1 MLYLLGST
9 VVPLP
14 APPSRNVICRWG
26 VHVPRVLCS
35 FFGARDMH
43 PGFISVYKSPYI
55 QHGFWGLILTW
66 LNHINHDLGDSAAS
80 KLQSDCAVHL
90 RWPTL
95 LASCEFWFK
104 VASFATLAQ
113 EGAPLKTGL
122 VPCRATEA
130 RPRRLVKIEA
140 AALVAFACCVFH
152 CDQIH
157 LRLEPSPNTLSLSA
171 PATESPKWL
180 VYNGNTENNMD
191 DLGVAPPISGY
202 FQKSIL
208 TAY

>member
-1 MLYLLGST
+1 
-9 VVPLP
+9 
-14 APPSRNVICRWG
+14 
-26 VHVPRVLCS
+26 
-35 FFGARDMH
+35 
-43 PGFISVYKSPYI
+43 
-55 QHGFWGLILTW
+55 
-66 LNHINHDLGDSAAS
+66 
-80 KLQSDCAVHL
+80 
-90 RWPTL
+90 
-95 LASCEFWFK
+95 
-104 VASFATLAQ
+104 
-113 EGAPLKTGL
+113 
-122 VPCRATEA
+122 
-130 RPRRLVKIEA
+130 VKIEA

-191 DLGVAPPISGY
+191 DLGVPPPISGN